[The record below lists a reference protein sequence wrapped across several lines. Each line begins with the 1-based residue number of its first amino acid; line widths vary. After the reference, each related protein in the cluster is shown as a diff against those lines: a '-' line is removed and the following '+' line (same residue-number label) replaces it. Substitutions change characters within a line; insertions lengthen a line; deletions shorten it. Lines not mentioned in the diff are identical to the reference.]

1 LAVLE
6 LGYRGL
12 LDEVAVDYRVL
23 ELRVVSNGRQGKRR
37 EVSTSSLVTDELRTL
52 FNVSNG
58 K

>member
-1 LAVLE
+1 M
-6 LGYRGL
+6 

-23 ELRVVSNGRQGKRR
+23 ELRDVSNGRQGKRR